1 MKDQN
6 YMADK
11 NLNYQQT
18 FLRSKLQAVSNGIKK
33 SATEFLL
40 PQAYKEIWQRGEEYV
55 DWKTVKPVGSNE
67 AKIKAAV
74 RGKKDEYIVI
84 LEFTKAGIAKQCN
97 CAYSQ
102 GGPPSR
108 PACKHMVA
116 TAIFWDEKRGLSR
129 PSKKD
134 IGLYTIAPPSIS
146 RQSIISLFKNPLRA
160 DLDKIRILVEYSS
173 WSPQPHSRLP
183 NSPKIV
189 SSLRRPLKASEIK
202 KALAEMERWSK
213 RSLYDPYFCAG
224 EMSAAF
230 CELLD
235 VVKKRL
241 AVSKPKDVILIMAL
255 LVDWFYKKFNKITD
269 CSEGVWIFPPVRI
282 GSLVSTLLRK
292 YPREPVW
299 QNFRQI
305 VKSAGAAA
313 GVRGLDEKGV
323 AGWVNE
329 RLRKSAVV

>member
-1 MKDQN
+1 MQ
-6 YMADK
+6 
-11 NLNYQQT
+11 
-18 FLRSKLQAVSNGIKK
+18 K

-55 DWKTVKPVGSNE
+55 DWKRVRPVGSNE
-67 AKIKAAV
+67 FKIKAAV
-74 RGKKDEYIVI
+74 RGKKDWYIVI
-84 LEFTKAGIAKQCN
+84 LEFTKTGIAKQCN

-116 TAIFWDEKRGLSR
+116 TAIFWDEKRGLKR

-134 IGLYTIAPPSIS
+134 ISLHTIAPPPIS
-146 RQSIISLFKNPLRA
+146 RQAIISLFKNPLGA

-173 WSPQPHSRLP
+173 WSPQPHARLP

-189 SSLRRPLKASEIK
+189 SDSRRPLKISEIK
-202 KALAEMERWSK
+202 KALREMERWSE

-235 VVKKRL
+235 VVKKRM
-241 AVSKPKDVILIMAL
+241 VSSKPKDVIFIMAL
-255 LVDWFYKKFNKITD
+255 FVVWFYKKFNKVID
-269 CSEGVWIFPPVRI
+269 GSEGVWIFPPVRI
-282 GSLVSTLLRK
+282 GGLVSALLKK
-292 YPREPVW
+292 YPREQNW
-299 QNFRQI
+299 QKFNEV
-305 VKSAGAAA
+305 VKSAGQVA
-313 GVRGLDEKGV
+313 GVKNLDEREI
-323 AGWVNE
+323 ARWVNE
-329 RLRKSAVV
+329 RLNK